1 MGKRLI
7 SQPFQICLTI
17 DFSLRELLNTFFVIQ
32 KNVDN
37 LIYNIMEFTA
47 TTIAGFLKGEIEGNP
62 DIKVNT
68 IAKIEEGIEGALSFL
83 ANPKYEHYIYE
94 TKSSVVLVNKSFVPS
109 GTIGATLIRVENS
122 YEAFASLLRL
132 VDQARPRK
140 KGIHPT
146 AIIETSAKVGSDV
159 FIGPY
164 TYIGENCIIGDG
176 CSIYPHVYIGDNTR
190 LGNYC
195 TLNPGVKIYHDCLL
209 GEGCIIHAGSVIGS
223 DGFGFAP
230 QSDNEFMKIPQLG
243 NVVLEDHVEIGANV
257 TIDRATMGSTIIRKG
272 VKLDNLIQIG
282 HNVEVGENSVMA
294 AQTGISGS
302 TKVGKNCMFG
312 GQVGLAG
319 HIKIADGTKI
329 GAQGGIL
336 GDVKEENTVILGSP
350 AIELKQYLR
359 SSVVFK
365 KLPEMKVKIDS
376 LEKEIESLKKK

>member
-1 MGKRLI
+1 
-7 SQPFQICLTI
+7 
-17 DFSLRELLNTFFVIQ
+17 
-32 KNVDN
+32 
-37 LIYNIMEFTA
+37 MEFTA
-47 TTIAGFLKGEIEGNP
+47 ATIAGFLKGVIEGNP

-68 IAKIEEGIEGALSFL
+68 IAKIEEGQPGALSFL
-83 ANPKYEHYIYE
+83 ANPKYEHFIYE
-94 TKSSVVLVNKSFVPS
+94 TKSSIVLVNKSFVPS
-109 GTIGATLIRVENS
+109 ARIEATLIKVENS

-140 KGIHPT
+140 KGIHTT
-146 AIIETSAKVGSDV
+146 AIIEATAKVGSDV

-164 TYIGENCIIGDG
+164 TYVGENCIIGDG
-176 CSIYPHVYIGDNTR
+176 CSIYPHVYIGDNTK
-190 LGNYC
+190 LGNNC
-195 TLNPGVKIYHDCLL
+195 TINPGVKIYHDCIL
-209 GEGCIIHAGSVIGS
+209 GEGCIIHAGTVIGS

-230 QSDNEFMKIPQLG
+230 QSESEFMKIPQLG

-257 TIDRATMGSTIIRKG
+257 AIDRATMGSTIIRKG
-272 VKLDNLIQIG
+272 VKLDNLIQIA

-319 HIKIADGTKI
+319 HLKIANGTKI

-336 GDVKEENTVILGSP
+336 GDVKEENTAIIGSP
-350 AIELKQYLR
+350 AIEVKQFLR
-359 SSVVFK
+359 SSVIFK
-365 KLPEMKVKIDS
+365 KLPEMKLKIDS

>member
-1 MGKRLI
+1 
-7 SQPFQICLTI
+7 
-17 DFSLRELLNTFFVIQ
+17 
-32 KNVDN
+32 
-37 LIYNIMEFTA
+37 MEFTA
-47 TTIAGFLKGEIEGNP
+47 ATIAGFLKGDIEGNP

-68 IAKIEEGIEGALSFL
+68 IAKIEEGQPGALSFL

-94 TKSSVVLVNKSFVPS
+94 TKSSIVLVNRSFAAS
-109 GTIGATLIRVENS
+109 AKISATLIRVENA

-140 KGIHPT
+140 KGIHPS
-146 AIIETSAKVGSDV
+146 AVIESSAKIGSDV
-159 FIGPY
+159 FIGPF
-164 TYIGENCIIGDG
+164 TYVGENCIIGDG
-176 CSIYPHVYIGDNTR
+176 CSVYPQVYIGDNTK
-190 LGNYC
+190 LGNNC
-195 TLNPGVKIYHDCLL
+195 TINPGVKIYHDCIL
-209 GEGCIIHAGSVIGS
+209 GEGCTIHAGTVIGS

-243 NVVLEDHVEIGANV
+243 NVILEDHVEIGANV

-272 VKLDNLIQIG
+272 VKLDNLIQIA

-319 HIKIADGTKI
+319 HLKIANGTKI

-336 GDVKEENTVILGSP
+336 GDVKEENTAIIGSP
-350 AIELKQYLR
+350 AIEVKQFLR
-359 SSVVFK
+359 SSVIFK

>member
-1 MGKRLI
+1 
-7 SQPFQICLTI
+7 
-17 DFSLRELLNTFFVIQ
+17 
-32 KNVDN
+32 
-37 LIYNIMEFTA
+37 MEFTA
-47 TTIAGFLKGEIEGNP
+47 ATIAGFLNGEIVGDP

-68 IAKIEEGIEGALSFL
+68 IAKIEEGHPGALSFL
-83 ANPKYEHYIYE
+83 ANPKYEHYIYD
-94 TKSSVVLVNKSFVPS
+94 TGSSVVLVNKSFVPS
-109 GTIGATLIRVENS
+109 AKIEATLIRVENS

-140 KGIHPT
+140 KGIHAT
-146 AIIETSAKVGSDV
+146 AIIEPTAKIGSDV

-164 TYIGENCIIGDG
+164 AYIGENCVIGNG
-176 CSIYPHVYIGDNTR
+176 CSIYPQVYIGDNTM
-190 LGNYC
+190 LGKNC

-230 QSDNEFMKIPQLG
+230 QSDNEYMKIPQLG
-243 NVVLEDHVEIGANV
+243 NVILEDNVEIGANV
-257 TIDRATMGSTIIRKG
+257 TIDRATMGSTIIHKG

-282 HNVEVGENSVMA
+282 HNVEIGENSVMA

-319 HIKIADGTKI
+319 HIKIANGTKI

-336 GDVKEENTVILGSP
+336 GNIKEENTVIIGSP
-350 AIELKQYLR
+350 AIELRQFMKC
-359 SSVVFK
+359 SVIFK
-365 KLPEMKVKIDS
+365 KLPDMKVKIDS
-376 LEKEIESLKKK
+376 LEKEVESLKKK

>member
-1 MGKRLI
+1 
-7 SQPFQICLTI
+7 
-17 DFSLRELLNTFFVIQ
+17 
-32 KNVDN
+32 
-37 LIYNIMEFTA
+37 MEFTA
-47 TTIAGFLKGEIEGNP
+47 ATIAGFLKGEIEGNP

-94 TKSSVVLVNKSFVPS
+94 TKSSVVLVNRSFVPS
-109 GTIGATLIRVENS
+109 ASIGATLIRVENS

-140 KGIHPT
+140 KGIHPA

-164 TYIGENCIIGDG
+164 AYIGENCVIGDG

-190 LGNYC
+190 LGNSC

-230 QSDNEFMKIPQLG
+230 QSENEFMKIPQLG

-282 HNVEVGENSVMA
+282 HNVEVGENTVMA

-302 TKVGKNCMFG
+302 TKIGKNCMFG

-319 HIKIADGTKI
+319 HLKIADGTKI
-329 GAQGGIL
+329 GAHGGIL
-336 GDVKEENTVILGSP
+336 
-350 AIELKQYLR
+350 
-359 SSVVFK
+359 
-365 KLPEMKVKIDS
+365 
-376 LEKEIESLKKK
+376 

>member
-1 MGKRLI
+1 
-7 SQPFQICLTI
+7 
-17 DFSLRELLNTFFVIQ
+17 
-32 KNVDN
+32 
-37 LIYNIMEFTA
+37 MEFTA
-47 TTIAGFLKGEIEGNP
+47 LTIAGFLNGEIVGSS

-68 IAKIEEGIEGALSFL
+68 IAKIEEGQPGALSFL

-94 TKSSVVLVNKSFVPS
+94 TKSSIVLVNKSFVPS
-109 GTIGATLIRVENS
+109 AHIGATLIKVENA
-122 YEAFASLLRL
+122 YDAFASLLRL

-146 AIIETSAKVGSDV
+146 AIIEATAKIGSDV

-164 TYIGENCIIGDG
+164 TYIGENCIIGNQ
-176 CSIYPHVYIGDNTR
+176 CSVYPHVYIGDNTR
-190 LGNYC
+190 LGNNC
-195 TLNPGVKIYHDCLL
+195 TINPGVKIYHDCII
-209 GEGCIIHAGSVIGS
+209 GEGCIVHAGTVIGS

-230 QSDNEFMKIPQLG
+230 QSESEFMKIPQLG
-243 NVVLEDHVEIGANV
+243 NVILEDHVEIGANV

-272 VKLDNLIQIG
+272 VKLDNLIQIA
-282 HNVEVGENSVMA
+282 HNVEVGENTVMA

-319 HIKIADGTKI
+319 HIKIANGTKI

-336 GDVKEENTVILGSP
+336 GDVKEENTAIIGSP
-350 AIELKQYLR
+350 AIEVKQFLR
-359 SSVVFK
+359 SSVIFK
-365 KLPEMKVKIDS
+365 KLPDMKIKIDS